1 MQLEGKNVIVTGAS
15 RGIGRAIAVAMAK
28 EGASVAVNYLSH
40 PTEAQEVYEE
50 VRSLG
55 VSAARIKADVSRRDQ
70 VEVMFQEVWDQL
82 GSVDCLVNNAGI
94 ETILPLTEISDEQWQ
109 RVNDVNLR
117 GPWLCSQVFARRLIG
132 EERPGTI
139 INLGSVQA
147 GVALPGRTHYAP
159 TKRGLAALTCNLAA
173 ELAQHGIRVNC
184 VHPGLIETDMT
195 QWVMANPEL
204 LPVVLKTIPLARA
217 GQPAEVAPAVVFLA
231 SDASSYITGQHL
243 YVDGGMV
250 IV

>member
-1 MQLEGKNVIVTGAS
+1 
-15 RGIGRAIAVAMAK
+15 
-28 EGASVAVNYLSH
+28 
-40 PTEAQEVYEE
+40 
-50 VRSLG
+50 
-55 VSAARIKADVSRRDQ
+55 
-70 VEVMFQEVWDQL
+70 
-82 GSVDCLVNNAGI
+82 
-94 ETILPLTEISDEQWQ
+94 
-109 RVNDVNLR
+109 
-117 GPWLCSQVFARRLIG
+117 LCSQVFARRLIG

-159 TKRGLAALTCNLAA
+159 TKRGLEALTCNLAA

>member
-1 MQLEGKNVIVTGAS
+1 MF
-15 RGIGRAIAVAMAK
+15 R
-28 EGASVAVNYLSH
+28 
-40 PTEAQEVYEE
+40 EVKG
-50 VRSLG
+50 LG
-55 VSAARIKADVSRRDQ
+55 VPAALIKADVSRRDQ
-70 VEVMFQEVWDQL
+70 VEAMFQQAWEEFGGL
-82 GSVDCLVNNAGI
+82 DCLVNNAGI
-94 ETILPLTEISDEQWQ
+94 ETIVPLTELTDEQWE

-132 EERPGTI
+132 EGRTGTI
-139 INLGSVQA
+139 VNLGSVQA

-159 TKRGLAALTCNLAA
+159 TKRGVEALTCNLAC
-173 ELAQHGIRVNC
+173 ELAPNGIRVNC

-204 LPVVLKTIPLARA
+204 LPGLLKTIPMARA

-231 SDASSYITGQHL
+231 SEASSYITGQHL

-250 IV
+250 VV